1 MALSLVMG
9 WPNRLLRSTLIAL
22 LGILLAI
29 GIGLV
34 VGLIWFVAM
43 IGGVSVLMQP
53 MLELYETLGVESAA
67 VQLLVTMLL
76 VIIQASLVTVGV
88 GLLLRTRSEPAPA
101 TQRH

>member
-1 MALSLVMG
+1 MTIVR
-9 WPNRLLRSTLIAL
+9 RLEQESSMRSTTYRKAL
-22 LGILLAI
+22 ATICVL
-29 GIGLV
+29 
-34 VGLIWFVAM
+34 GLIWFVAM

-88 GLLLRTRSEPAPA
+88 GLLLRTRSEPAPG